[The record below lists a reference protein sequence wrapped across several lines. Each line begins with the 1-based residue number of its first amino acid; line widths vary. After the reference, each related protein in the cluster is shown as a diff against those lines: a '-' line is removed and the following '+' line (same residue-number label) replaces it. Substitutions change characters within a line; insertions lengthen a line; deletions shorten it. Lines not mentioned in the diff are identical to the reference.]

1 MVGFLAI
8 ASLTGIAAAAWPIYL
23 HLRRERRVRL
33 QEVPSLRIFR
43 WRTRPARRKRVEDL
57 LLLAARVG
65 AITALALLAAQPFLS
80 TTRKLPLLPLGDV
93 ENENRLLGL
102 VIDDSLSSLHGA
114 TEGARFENARA
125 WLLGQLEVLPESVD
139 VSVATTTYPRPTSP
153 LARDDA
159 ISLLAKMRPV
169 MKEGNA
175 SEALSRMAELV
186 RGRGGALVVA
196 ASREEGLWPAP
207 GGGKPAGTIRQ
218 AWFLDTTGWRTDA

>member
-43 WRTRPARRKRVEDL
+43 WRTRPARRKKVEDP

-65 AITALALLAAQPFLS
+65 MVTALALLTAQPFLS
-80 TTRKLPLLPLGDV
+80 TARKLPLPSLGGV
-93 ENENRLLGL
+93 EEENRLLGL

-114 TEGARFENARA
+114 TEAARFESSRA
-125 WLLGQLEVLPESVD
+125 WLLGQLDLLPDSVD
-139 VSVATTTYPRPTSP
+139 VSVATTTYPRPTPP
-153 LARDDA
+153 LTRDDA
-159 ISLLAKMRPV
+159 RSLLAKMRPV

-175 SEALSRMAELV
+175 NEALSQMAELV

-196 ASREEGLWPAP
+196 ASRDEALWPPAP
-207 GGGKPAGTIRQ
+207 GGGPGRIRR
-218 AWFLDTTGWRTDA
+218 AYFLDTTDCRTDA